1 MNGLPAALL
10 LIACVMQG
18 SESFMEGMIMAKA
31 SEKSTILV
39 VDDEKLNLDL
49 ISILLRNRGFRALV
63 ASSAMEA
70 LSIIEAESPEVAIV
84 DYMMPGMDGFS
95 ALKEIKRRFPDTYVI
110 MFTGKGSEEIAV
122 ELMKAGASDYILKP
136 FVNKDLIERVQ
147 KVLQIRRVELKNREL
162 LCERENLLR
171 EIEGWNREL
180 EARVQEKT
188 IELKRAQA
196 EIVQSEKLSTLGFF
210 SAGMAHEIRNPLN
223 SISLFVQLIRSGL
236 DDPEKIDYTE
246 KIMKEISRID
256 GILRKLLDAVKRPKF
271 EIKEVLIDKI
281 IDDTLGLFKSR
292 IDMHKISVERD
303 YRRIPPA
310 IAADPLEIEQIFSN
324 LFVNSID
331 EMHDGGTLKVLLDCN
346 EKDIIIKVS
355 DTGRGIPQGN
365 LNKIFDPFFT
375 TKKIGTGLGLSVVL
389 RIVKTYQGRI
399 EVENNSEKGVAF
411 NITLPLAS
419 QPPQ

>member
-1 MNGLPAALL
+1 MVKAA
-10 LIACVMQG
+10 
-18 SESFMEGMIMAKA
+18 
-31 SEKSTILV
+31 EKSTILV

-63 ASSAMEA
+63 ASSALEA
-70 LSIIEAESPEVAIV
+70 LSIIEAEHPDVAIV

-196 EIVQSEKLSTLGFF
+196 EIIQSEKLS
-210 SAGMAHEIRNPLN
+210 
-223 SISLFVQLIRSGL
+223 
-236 DDPEKIDYTE
+236 
-246 KIMKEISRID
+246 
-256 GILRKLLDAVKRPKF
+256 
-271 EIKEVLIDKI
+271 
-281 IDDTLGLFKSR
+281 
-292 IDMHKISVERD
+292 
-303 YRRIPPA
+303 
-310 IAADPLEIEQIFSN
+310 
-324 LFVNSID
+324 
-331 EMHDGGTLKVLLDCN
+331 
-346 EKDIIIKVS
+346 
-355 DTGRGIPQGN
+355 
-365 LNKIFDPFFT
+365 
-375 TKKIGTGLGLSVVL
+375 
-389 RIVKTYQGRI
+389 
-399 EVENNSEKGVAF
+399 
-411 NITLPLAS
+411 
-419 QPPQ
+419 

>member
-1 MNGLPAALL
+1 MVKTL
-10 LIACVMQG
+10 
-18 SESFMEGMIMAKA
+18 
-31 SEKSTILV
+31 EKSTILV
-39 VDDEKLNLDL
+39 IDDEKVNLDL

-63 ASSAMEA
+63 ASSALEG
-70 LSIIEAESPEVAIV
+70 LSIIEAEKPDLAIV

-95 ALKEIKRRFPDTYVI
+95 ALKEIRRRFPDTYVI

-136 FVNKDLIERVQ
+136 FVNKDLIDRVQ

-162 LCERENLLR
+162 LGEREKLLR
-171 EIEGWNREL
+171 EIESWNREL
-180 EARVQEKT
+180 EARVHEKT
-188 IELKRAQA
+188 LELKKAQA
-196 EIVQSEKLSTLGFF
+196 EIIQSEKLSALGFF

-223 SISLFVQLIRSGL
+223 SISLFVQLIKSGME
-236 DDPEKIDYTE
+236 DPEKLEYTE

-292 IDMHKISVERD
+292 IDMHKICVERD
-303 YRRIPPA
+303 YRRIPPP

-331 EMHDGGTLKVLLDCN
+331 EMHDGGTLRVFLDHS
-346 EKDIIIKVS
+346 EKDIIIKIS
-355 DTGRGIPQGN
+355 DTGKGIPQDN

-375 TKKIGTGLGLSVVL
+375 TKRTGTGLGLSVVL
-389 RIVKTYQGRI
+389 RIVKTYNGKI
-399 EVENNSEKGVAF
+399 EVENANGNGATF
-411 NITLPLAS
+411 NIALPLIDQAS
-419 QPPQ
+419 H

>member
-1 MNGLPAALL
+1 
-10 LIACVMQG
+10 
-18 SESFMEGMIMAKA
+18 MEGLRMTKA

-63 ASSAMEA
+63 ASSAVEA
-70 LSIIEAESPEVAIV
+70 LSIIEAERPELAIV

-162 LCERENLLR
+162 LCEREKLLR

-196 EIVQSEKLSTLGFF
+196 EIIQTEKLSTLGFF

-223 SISLFVQLIRSGL
+223 SISLFIQLIRSGME
-236 DDPEKIDYTE
+236 DPEKLDYTE

-271 EIKEVLIDKI
+271 EIKEVLIDKV
-281 IDDTLGLFKSR
+281 IDETLGLFKSR
-292 IDMHKISVERD
+292 IDMHMISVMRD
-303 YRRIPPA
+303 YKGIPPA
-310 IAADPLEIEQIFSN
+310 IDADPLEIEQIFSN
-324 LFVNSID
+324 LFVNSIE
-331 EMHDGGTLKVLLDCN
+331 EMHDGGTLTVSLDHN
-346 EKDIIIKVS
+346 QKEIFIKVS
-355 DTGRGIPQGN
+355 DTGKGIPQEN
-365 LNKIFDPFFT
+365 LNKIFDPFYT

-389 RIVKTYQGRI
+389 RIVKTYHGRI
-399 EVENNSEKGVAF
+399 EAVNNPEKGVTF
-411 NITLPLAS
+411 SITLPLTG